1 MCRTSIY
8 LALALLISLKTAIGC
23 GSNSNA
29 NAPMP
34 TQGTA
39 TDAGEVF
46 NLADFSITLPP
57 ELVAVD
63 VPGETFEEGMNE
75 LRGKLDQS
83 QTRKLEGQL
92 EMLRQNGFM
101 KLMAADIAN
110 GDVEFVDN
118 VNVLVQPLA
127 ARVPQSMILEAN
139 LKQVADMNIEVVSQD
154 SVTVNGHSFDRLH
167 CRASFMAHE
176 WVSYLA
182 MVDKKSYTFTFAA
195 RKERSAAF
203 FELGEKVMQTV
214 QLK

>member
-83 QTRKLEGQL
+83 QTQKLEGQL

-118 VNVLVQPLA
+118 VD
-127 ARVPQSMILEAN
+127 RKS
-139 LKQVADMNIEVVSQD
+139 VV
-154 SVTVNGHSFDRLH
+154 
-167 CRASFMAHE
+167 
-176 WVSYLA
+176 
-182 MVDKKSYTFTFAA
+182 
-195 RKERSAAF
+195 
-203 FELGEKVMQTV
+203 
-214 QLK
+214 